1 MTEYTMTVVEEIPRS
16 HAGRKTRPHVDRLRN
31 FLDSGHK
38 AVQINGVPA
47 GETRRV
53 YNGLLQAGR
62 RPEFKGLVAVKRN
75 GEQVFLIRL

>member
-1 MTEYTMTVVEEIPRS
+1 MTEYAMTVVEEIPRS
-16 HAGRKTRPHVDRLRN
+16 HAGRKTRPHVDQLRN

-47 GETRRV
+47 GETSRV
-53 YNGLLQAGR
+53 YNGLLQAGQ
-62 RPEFKGLVAVKRN
+62 RPEFRGLVAVKRN